1 MDHKTR
7 RFLWLFL
14 PVGLLIVAIGG
25 YWISG
30 RSPHARDKRYA
41 KDHPIGFLAANSP
54 GEAMLQL
61 DACLLHYALI
71 KDDAFPEDLEPLGP
85 DGIRCV
91 NANLTGGSN
100 NINYRFAY
108 FPTGRDAKDKPR
120 AFLLYAYPL
129 LKPDGTLATDS
140 PAAEYFAN
148 EDGLILVLRDF
159 GTSKEHIEVFLGL
172 PKTLQVLS
180 ARFVPGSHLPTDQ
193 PGILSALG
201 PEGSPG
207 YSTVPKGYQGL
218 WTAADNDAAVV
229 WTNLSEGYL
238 YSYHPEHA
246 VAPAH
251 FTLLARPVHMG
262 TRGVDTPIRR
272 LKHYFLSDTGGV
284 HATFLGREADALDPE
299 VLTCELRGENCEQ
312 VWVSPPTGSPGSP

>member
-1 MDHKTR
+1 MDDKTR

-25 YWISG
+25 YWFSG
-30 RSPHARDKRYA
+30 RSPHARDKRFA
-41 KDHPIGFLAANSP
+41 KDHPIAFLAANSA

-61 DACLLHYALI
+61 DACLLYYALV

-100 NINYRFAY
+100 NVNYRFAY
-108 FPTGRDAKDKPR
+108 FPANRDAKDKPHG
-120 AFLLYAYPL
+120 FLLYAYPL
-129 LKPDGTLATDS
+129 LTPEGKLSADS

-148 EDGLILVLRDF
+148 EDGLILVRKDF
-159 GTSKEHIEVFLGL
+159 GTSKEHIEPFLGL

-180 ARFVPGSHLPTDQ
+180 SRFVPGSRLPTDQ
-193 PGILSALG
+193 PGILNALG

-218 WTAADNDAAVV
+218 WTPADNDAAVV

-238 YSYHPEHA
+238 YSYHLGHES
-246 VAPAH
+246 APAH
-251 FTLLARPVHMG
+251 FTLLARPVHVG
-262 TRGVDTPIRR
+262 IREVDAPIRR
-272 LKHYFLSDTGGV
+272 LKHYFLNETGGV
-284 HATFLGREADALDPE
+284 HATFLDREANTLDPE
-299 VLTCELRGENCEQ
+299 VSKCERLSEDCEL
-312 VWVSPPTGSPGSP
+312 VWVSPPTASTGSQ